1 MLKATFHIAAK
12 DIRLSFHGM
21 RGILQSILL
30 GLLLIFL
37 FSLSRN
43 PGDLM
48 PAVSASAVFWL
59 STVFA
64 QILVFNTLYGYEE
77 QSGARIGL
85 VLSPAP
91 IQAVWLGKAL
101 AGGVLLVACQCVFA
115 LATIVF
121 LGQPI
126 NGPVWIFAAAGIL
139 VDIAVC
145 SLGSLLGALSA
156 GNSARES
163 LMTVILFPLLIPA
176 LLAGIRLFEAGLAGI
191 GTVDISNWIG
201 MAVAFDAVFSAA
213 SLVLFPF
220 VYTGED

>member
-1 MLKATFHIAAK
+1 MLGATLHIASK
-12 DIRLSFHGM
+12 DLRLSFHGM
-21 RGILQSILL
+21 RGVLQSVLL

-43 PGDLM
+43 PGDVM

-64 QILVFNTLYGYEE
+64 QVLVFNTLYGYEE

-91 IQAVWLGKAL
+91 VQAVWLGKAL
-101 AGGVLLVACQCVFA
+101 AGGILLVACQCVFA
-115 LATIVF
+115 LATVVF

-126 NGPVWIFAAAGIL
+126 DGPLWLFGVAGVL
-139 VDIAVC
+139 VDVAVC
-145 SLGSLLGALSA
+145 ALGSLLGALSA
-156 GNSARES
+156 GNSTRES

-176 LLAGIRLFEAGLAGI
+176 LLAGIRLFEAGLAGV
-191 GTVDISNWIG
+191 GVVDVSSWIG
-201 MAVAFDAVFSAA
+201 MATAFDAVFSAA
-213 SLVLFPF
+213 ALVLFPY
-220 VYTGED
+220 VYTGEE